1 MAEEIDISK
10 ALEESLRESRRLQ
23 GDQNK
28 ELDKSINLLSKINDL
43 RDESIAKVK
52 ALNKET
58 VNVKAIEKDVQKARE
73 KQILSAKKE
82 QDIARSLTNNEVT
95 NANNYVKNIQKRK
108 ELENGIQKAK
118 FQNNTIVQAQLQA
131 QLIAIDQAVISQEQS
146 LNIDERR
153 LASVIEANKVTAE
166 TQKILEAE
174 LATEKEINSSV
185 GLTGKAFGLLAKKLG
200 IGD

>member
-174 LATEKEINSSV
+174 QICLMI
-185 GLTGKAFGLLAKKLG
+185 KL
-200 IGD
+200 IK

>member
-58 VNVKAIEKDVQKARE
+58 VNVKAIERDVQKARE
-73 KQILSAKKE
+73 KQILSQKKE
-82 QDIARSLTNNEVT
+82 QDLARSLS
-95 NANNYVKNIQKRK
+95 
-108 ELENGIQKAK
+108 
-118 FQNNTIVQAQLQA
+118 
-131 QLIAIDQAVISQEQS
+131 AIEITPSS
-146 LNIDERR
+146 LTSN
-153 LASVIEANKVTAE
+153 L
-166 TQKILEAE
+166 
-174 LATEKEINSSV
+174 
-185 GLTGKAFGLLAKKLG
+185 
-200 IGD
+200 